1 MTDKEI
7 LYISTIARYGSIT
20 KAAEKLFISQPSLTQ
35 ALHRIEAEWGAELFL
50 RGQSGL
56 RLTEAGHI
64 YLDAAG
70 RMADLY
76 QQMRQE
82 VGETT
87 ARTQGQI
94 TLGITLLQ
102 GGILLP
108 TFLSLYRRRFPEMKL
123 TVVENTSVQL
133 EEMILAGQADLAIL
147 HSPVNDYRLSCDPL
161 YREDFYLAVPTF
173 SREHA
178 AAGGGIPII
187 SSKILS
193 RQPLIMLTPSQRVR
207 QVSDTICIAAGIS
220 PRISYTTSNLVTALG
235 MTSRGLGATFVPK
248 SFAHFFASS
257 YPVSYFRFPPEWNAG
272 WTLVMAY
279 ARNALLPK
287 ASLDL
292 IRVMRECIAAMPEV
306 FL

>member
-1 MTDKEI
+1 MRFAIEE
-7 LYISTIARYGSIT
+7 G
-20 KAAEKLFISQPSLTQ
+20 
-35 ALHRIEAEWGAELFL
+35 ALVFYHNGERTRIEAEWGAELFL

-187 SSKILS
+187 SSKSIIQTAAYHAHPQPAGPSGIRHHLHSRRDQSQNFIHHIQPCDRSGHDFPGPGYNLCSQKFRSLFCQQLS
-193 RQPLIMLTPSQRVR
+193 GVLFPLSPGMERRVDF
-207 QVSDTICIAAGIS
+207 SDGV
-220 PRISYTTSNLVTALG
+220 R
-235 MTSRGLGATFVPK
+235 
-248 SFAHFFASS
+248 
-257 YPVSYFRFPPEWNAG
+257 PE
-272 WTLVMAY
+272 TH
-279 ARNALLPK
+279 LLPRPV
-287 ASLDL
+287 L
-292 IRVMRECIAAMPEV
+292 I
-306 FL
+306 